1 MNEFFLH
8 SLPVGIWKAVT
19 ELEFVVELPCSSV
32 GAARRVS
39 TACDVSGARIGRC
52 LVDVFELVVAFIEL
66 LAYEGDQELSA
77 QLVGQH
83 ELVLVVAVAAAN
95 ERGKEYGDQ
104 ALVDKV
110 VKRQIAQLLKKRWR
124 RAELKLGLAKG
135 M

>member
-1 MNEFFLH
+1 M
-8 SLPVGIWKAVT
+8 
-19 ELEFVVELPCSSV
+19 PCSSV
-32 GAARRVS
+32 GAARRVT

-52 LVDVFELVVAFIEL
+52 LVVAFIEL
-66 LAYEGDQELSA
+66 LAYEGGQKLGA